1 MGHPVLQRPVPS
13 ALTAD
18 SRVVAVLRARHASSY
33 APVVESLLDGGV
45 RLIEL
50 TLTTAGVVDHL
61 PGLRRAFGQDA
72 NIGVGT
78 VVDPDEAKLVLDAG
92 AQFVVTPTV
101 DTEVIAAVV
110 DRGVPVFPGGLTPT
124 ELFTGWTAGAT
135 AVKLFPASTVGP
147 GYCAQLRG
155 PFPQMEV
162 VPSGGIGLDDAPAWI
177 TAGAMAVS
185 IGAPLLQDAFEGGS
199 LSHLTERCRRV
210 TALVAEAYNA
220 RRSSSR

>member
-1 MGHPVLQRPVPS
+1 MDPSLDQRPVPS
-13 ALTAD
+13 ALSAN
-18 SRVVAVLRARHASSY
+18 SRVVAVLRARYASAY
-33 APVVESLLDGGV
+33 APVIESLLAGGV
-45 RLIEL
+45 TLVEL

-61 PGLRRAFGQDA
+61 PGLRQAFGQDA

-92 AQFVVTPTV
+92 AQFLVTPTV
-101 DTEVIAAVV
+101 NTDVIAAAV

-124 ELFTGWTAGAT
+124 ELFTGWAAGAT
-135 AVKLFPASTVGP
+135 AVKVFPASTVGP

-155 PFPQMEV
+155 PFPQMEL

-185 IGAPLLQDAFEGGS
+185 IGGPLLKDAFEGGS
-199 LSHLTERCRRV
+199 LSQLTERCRRV
-210 TALVAEAYNA
+210 SALVAEAYA
-220 RRSSSR
+220 AYPSGR

>member
-1 MGHPVLQRPVPS
+1 MDLSLARRPVPS
-13 ALTAD
+13 ALSAH
-18 SRVVAVLRARHASSY
+18 SRVVAVLRARYASAY
-33 APVVESLLDGGV
+33 APVIESLLAGGV
-45 RLIEL
+45 TLVEL

-61 PGLRRAFGQDA
+61 PGLRQAFGQDA

-92 AQFVVTPTV
+92 AQFLVTPTV
-101 DTEVIAAVV
+101 NTDVIAAAV

-124 ELFTGWTAGAT
+124 ELFTGWAAGAT
-135 AVKLFPASTVGP
+135 AVKVFPASTVGP

-155 PFPQMEV
+155 PFPQMEL

-185 IGAPLLQDAFEGGS
+185 IGGPLLKDAFEGGS
-199 LSHLTERCRRV
+199 LSQLTERCRRV
-210 TALVAEAYNA
+210 SALVAEAYA
-220 RRSSSR
+220 AYSSGR

>member
-1 MGHPVLQRPVPS
+1 MDPSFDQRPVPS
-13 ALTAD
+13 LLSAN
-18 SRVVAVLRARHASSY
+18 SRVVAVLRARYASAY
-33 APVVESLLDGGV
+33 APVIESLLAGGV
-45 RLIEL
+45 TLVEL

-61 PGLRRAFGQDA
+61 PGLRQSLGQDA

-92 AQFVVTPTV
+92 AQFLVTPTGNTDV
-101 DTEVIAAVV
+101 SAAAV

-124 ELFTGWTAGAT
+124 ELFTGWAAGAT
-135 AVKLFPASTVGP
+135 AVKVFPASTVGP

-155 PFPQMEV
+155 PFPQMEL

-185 IGAPLLQDAFEGGS
+185 IGGPLLKDAFEGGS
-199 LSHLTERCRRV
+199 LSQLTERCRRV
-210 TALVAEAYNA
+210 SALVAEAYA
-220 RRSSSR
+220 AYPSGR

>member
-1 MGHPVLQRPVPS
+1 MGPSVLQRPAPS

-18 SRVVAVLRARHASSY
+18 SRVVAVLRARHASAY
-33 APVVESLLDGGV
+33 APVIESLLAGGV
-45 RLIEL
+45 TLIEL

-92 AQFVVTPTV
+92 AQFLVTPTV
-101 DTEVIAAVV
+101 NTDVIAAAV

-135 AVKLFPASTVGP
+135 AVKVFPASTVGP

-155 PFPQMEV
+155 PFPQMEL

-185 IGAPLLQDAFEGGS
+185 IGGPLLEDAFEGGS
-199 LSHLTERCRRV
+199 LSQLTERCRRV
-210 TALVAEAYNA
+210 SALVAEAYA
-220 RRSSSR
+220 AYSSGR